1 LDKNITMDDI
11 HFAVKHSY
19 YGNEINCIYSD
30 YNMDKLVFRI
40 RMNSSVFNKKR
51 TKSVEPLDQSD
62 DIYLLKN
69 FQDTLLNNIILRGI
83 QGIENVA
90 PRKLQNM
97 LVKEEG
103 KFAKK
108 DLWVLDT
115 TGSNLLETLALDF
128 IDYKRTYSNDIKEV
142 FDVLGIEATRQI
154 LYNEFVEV
162 MEFSDIYINYH
173 HLSLLCDRMT
183 LTKNLVSIFRSGI
196 LNDNIGPIAKAT
208 FEVHTEVFL
217 NAARHAEFDH
227 MRGVSASV
235 LTGQYGHYGTNSFN
249 LVLDIKEME
258 NLEDAEVDTTD
269 KTTEIE
275 SLFGFAQQDKS
286 DLCSRKAIEIENNI
300 VNIKQSETGNCD
312 DDYNM
317 GF

>member
-1 LDKNITMDDI
+1 
-11 HFAVKHSY
+11 
-19 YGNEINCIYSD
+19 
-30 YNMDKLVFRI
+30 
-40 RMNSSVFNKKR
+40 
-51 TKSVEPLDQSD
+51 
-62 DIYLLKN
+62 
-69 FQDTLLNNIILRGI
+69 
-83 QGIENVA
+83 
-90 PRKLQNM
+90 
-97 LVKEEG
+97 
-103 KFAKK
+103 
-108 DLWVLDT
+108 
-115 TGSNLLETLALDF
+115 
-128 IDYKRTYSNDIKEV
+128 
-142 FDVLGIEATRQI
+142 
-154 LYNEFVEV
+154 
-162 MEFSDIYINYH
+162 
-173 HLSLLCDRMT
+173 MT